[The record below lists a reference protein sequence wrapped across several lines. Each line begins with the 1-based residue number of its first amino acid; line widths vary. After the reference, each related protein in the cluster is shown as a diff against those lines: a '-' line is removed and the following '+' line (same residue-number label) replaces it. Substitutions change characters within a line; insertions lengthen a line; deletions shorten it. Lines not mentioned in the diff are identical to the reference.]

1 MFSLVRSSPFGFTLV
16 ELLVVIAIIG
26 VLIALLL
33 PAVQAARE
41 AAWRMQCTNHL
52 KQLGIGVHNSHDTHN
67 VLPPAAIS
75 NGRASLFVLLFPYLE
90 QTALYDLSFIS
101 NDRWSQGLQYHGGGV
116 GYNRMFM
123 NVDATSGD
131 WQAADITIDGTANPW
146 WTGVLKNQDDL
157 RAFSSV
163 SYMKCPTRKSGVT
176 YSELLN
182 NCSGPTSDYAFVLA
196 SGPGTGWGGASG
208 IGQLGLVA
216 TPWSDIR
223 TDTAGT
229 SGSYCHGPFRNSQIT
244 PDWTSH
250 SSYKTTPAGIGFG
263 ISSWSGR
270 DTIAWWSD
278 GTSNQLIFGEKAIA
292 LGKINSCSAATG
304 HWDCTYMT
312 MTTDTLL
319 PGLSFEDAYSGH
331 WIPIRRPNEESIL
344 GIGLTGGFGGWHPGI
359 CNFVLGDGSVRA
371 ISVTTPPDTILYPL
385 ARCDDGEPVFLP

>member
-1 MFSLVRSSPFGFTLV
+1 MV

-41 AAWRMQCTNHL
+41 AARRMQCSNNL
-52 KQLGIGVHNSHDTHN
+52 KQMGLAVHNFNDTHN
-67 VLPPAAIS
+67 VLPPATIS

-90 QTALYDLSFIS
+90 RTALYDLSFTPD
-101 NDRWSQGLQYHGGGV
+101 DRWSQGLQYHGGGV

-123 NVDATSGD
+123 NVDSTSGD
-131 WQAADITIDGTANPW
+131 WKSANYGTDGTANPW
-146 WTGVLKNQDDL
+146 WTGVLNNQDDL
-157 RAFSSV
+157 RTFSSV
-163 SYMKCPTRKSGVT
+163 SYMKCPTRKSGVN

-182 NCSGPTSDYAFVLA
+182 VCSGPTGDYAFVLA
-196 SGPGTGWGGASG
+196 SGPGSGWGGSSTMG
-208 IGQLGLVA
+208 RLGLVA

-223 TDTAGT
+223 TDVAGT
-229 SGSYCHGPFRNSQIT
+229 SGSYCHGPFRNSSIT

-250 SSYKTTPAGIGFG
+250 SSYTTTVSGIGFG

-270 DTIAWWSD
+270 DPITCWSD
-278 GTSNQLIFGEKAIA
+278 GTSNQLILGEKSIA
-292 LGKINSCSAATG
+292 QGKVNSCSAATG

-312 MTTDTLL
+312 ATTDVAHISI
-319 PGLSFEDAYSGH
+319 GRSFEDAHGGH
-331 WIPIRRPNEESIL
+331 WIPILRHDEMSIS
-344 GIGLTGGFGGWHPGI
+344 GIAYAFGFGGWHPGI
-359 CNFVLGDGSVRA
+359 CNFALGDGSVRS